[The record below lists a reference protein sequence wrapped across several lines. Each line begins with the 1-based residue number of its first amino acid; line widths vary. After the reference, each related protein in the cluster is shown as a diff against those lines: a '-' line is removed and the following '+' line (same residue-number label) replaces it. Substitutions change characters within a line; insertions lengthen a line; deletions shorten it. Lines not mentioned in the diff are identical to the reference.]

1 MGPNQGE
8 GLGLMEG
15 ERKKFKT
22 EAGGTELQ
30 AGDGGKGR
38 VPHGGHLKQESE
50 GTVTSG

>member
-1 MGPNQGE
+1 MGPKQGE

-22 EAGGTELQ
+22 EAGGIELQ
-30 AGDGGKGR
+30 AGDGKGR

-50 GTVTSG
+50 GIVTSG